1 MSPRTITVA
10 DVIQDPAAS
19 YWLINALVTALRR
32 DPVDAARDA
41 TTLLAVLEHR
51 VTVALGGAQ

>member
-1 MSPRTITVA
+1 MPRTITVA

-19 YWLINALVTALRR
+19 YWLKDALTAALRR

-41 TTLLAVLEHR
+41 HVLLGLLEQR
-51 VTVALGGAQ
+51 VTVVLGGT